1 MWEQAAMVRS
11 VDEDRGS
18 GRAGRR
24 GAGGD
29 GLLRRLRILSVVVAV
44 IVATVTLVPRP
55 DANMAALLGEGRVIR
70 DELNSVLLFA
80 IVGAMV
86 VALAVAAW
94 KSRIAWRLKRS
105 WSLVLVGAVSLA
117 GLAILASATLRG
129 TVLGLLSTWP
139 AWLDRLS
146 TFLDGGHA
154 VAYAAFMI
162 IVAMAWRDKL
172 GTFWLALG
180 LFAYGYA
187 LELGQ
192 DLVPAR
198 EYHLNDVVGNSL
210 GIVIGLIGI
219 HLFDLRAVMT
229 KGRTVR
235 VAAGERQ
242 RRVRGS
248 SHRPLRRSSRSGKGG
263 LLTLLVGLAISIV
276 SILLGAIAEPR
287 FGRVA
292 SQIFTQFSA
301 PYAFTFWVG
310 VLVTV
315 LGGYTLHARRSR
327 RGARVRSTTSG

>member
-1 MWEQAAMVRS
+1 MVRS

-18 GRAGRR
+18 GRSVRERAD
-24 GAGGD
+24 GD

-129 TVLGLLSTWP
+129 TVLGRFSTWP

-146 TFLDGGHA
+146 TFLDGGHI
-154 VAYAAFMI
+154 VAYAAFTI
-162 IVAMAWRDKL
+162 IVVMAWREKV
-172 GTFWLALG
+172 GTFWLALA
-180 LFAYGYA
+180 LFAYSYG
-187 LELGQ
+187 LELLQ

-198 EYHLNDVVGNSL
+198 EYRLGDIVANCL
-210 GIVIGLIGI
+210 GIAIGLIGVR
-219 HLFDLRAVMT
+219 LLDLRAAMR
-229 KGRTVR
+229 KGRTVQ
-235 VAAGERQ
+235 VTASDRQ
-242 RRVRGS
+242 RSGQGS
-248 SHRPLRRSSRSGKGG
+248 LRLSSRRSSRSGKSG
-263 LLTLLVGLAISIV
+263 LVTLLVGLAISIV
-276 SILLGAIAEPR
+276 SILLGAIAELR